1 VGVNVALASNGGVAS
16 ASSTISSGFLPENA
30 NNGDRTGAGW
40 GTSGGWN
47 DGTSA
52 TFDDWLEVDFNA
64 TYSIGEI
71 DVFGIQD
78 AYASPSTPTL
88 VMTSSFYGLKD
99 FDVQYW
105 NGAAWTTVTGGTIT
119 GNNKVWKQFTF
130 TPVSTTKVRVLIHAT
145 QDGVWSRVIELEAW
159 TAAAAPVTPNS
170 PSPANGAT
178 GQSLFQTL
186 AWSAL
191 GATTYDVKFGTSA
204 TPGTVSSGQSLAS
217 YVPGTLTASTTY
229 FWQIVAINGT
239 GSTTGPI
246 WSFTTS
252 AAATYVKPTV
262 LVDVELSGVNNG
274 WTNLGQT
281 GDRDVESSAGW
292 VVRRGIAG
300 GGPDDNVAQTG
311 TFSFTLNNSAGN
323 SARTLGYYSPYHASK
338 RTGWG
343 LGIRCRLRLV
353 DPATSTART
362 RFVGRIDAIDP
373 VPGSKR
379 ERAVRVTAVDWI
391 DEAARWAIT
400 ASVGE
405 QADKSWDQVVT
416 NILAAMPFQPT
427 STSLDVG
434 AETYPYVLDASQLG
448 SETALGEFK
457 KLADSER
464 GLIYVKADGTLKAEG
479 RHARMIVSTTSW
491 TLTES
496 DVQSVSLPS
505 TRAEIINA
513 IRVTSHPKVVDT
525 EATTLVYTLA
535 APMLVPAGQTVTYT
549 APYRDPTTGEFIG
562 STAVQPQVAGVDY
575 VANGSS
581 DGSGASMTSD
591 FTVTVTA
598 IGSGAQFSVANA
610 NVAAGYLT
618 VNRLFAKGIYDRGTV
633 TSEARDAI
641 SVATN
646 GENAVG
652 FDMTYQPNVNVGQA
666 AANYYLSKYGTA
678 SAQARSVTVFGKSAT
693 LLTQILQR
701 EISDRIMLSETVTG
715 LSDLSFINGE
725 ELRGMP
731 SGHVSV
737 TYTLAPAADPFAGL
751 YWVLGVNTLG
761 VDTLLAP
768 L

>member
-1 VGVNVALASNGGVAS
+1 MSVNVALASNGGVAT
-16 ASSTISSGFLPENA
+16 ASSTVSSSYDPFLA
-30 NNGDRTGAGW
+30 NDGNRA
-40 GTSGGWN
+40 SAQYWN
-47 DGTSA
+47 DGTAS
-52 TFDDWLEVDFNA
+52 TFDDYLQIDFNA

-71 DVFGIQD
+71 DVIGVQD
-78 AYASPSTPTL
+78 NLYAPITPTL
-88 VMTSSFYGLKD
+88 VLTSTLYGLKD

-130 TPVSTTKVRVLIHAT
+130 ASVSTTKIRVLVHAT
-145 QDGVWSRVIELEAW
+145 QDGVWSRIVELEAW
-159 TAAAAPVTPNS
+159 TAAAVPASPNS

-186 AWSAL
+186 SWAAL

-204 TPGTVSSGQSLAS
+204 TPGTVSSGQALAS
-217 YVPGTLTASTTY
+217 YVPGTLTASTQY
-229 FWQIVAINGT
+229 FWQIVAINSS
-239 GSTTGPI
+239 GSTTGSI
-246 WSFTTS
+246 WSFTTA

-262 LVDVELSGVNNG
+262 LVEVELSGVGNG

-281 GDRDVESSAGW
+281 GDRDVESAAGW
-292 VVRRGIAG
+292 VVRRGIPG

-311 TFSFTLNNSAGN
+311 TFTFTLNNSTGN

-362 RFVGRIDAIDP
+362 RFMGRIDAIDP

-391 DEAARWAIT
+391 DEAARWALT

-405 QADKSWDQVVT
+405 QAGKSWDQVVT

-427 STSLDVG
+427 STSFDVG

-448 SETALGEFK
+448 SQTALEEFK
-457 KLADSER
+457 KLSDSER

-496 DVQSVSLPS
+496 DMQNVSLPS

-513 IRVTSHPKVVDT
+513 IRVTTHPKVVDIA
-525 EATTLVYTLA
+525 ATTLIYTMA
-535 APMLVPAGQTVTYT
+535 AALLVPSGQTITFT

-562 STAVQPQVAGVDY
+562 ATSVQPQVAGTDY
-575 VANGSS
+575 VANRSS
-581 DGSGASMTSD
+581 DGSGTSMTAD

-598 IGSGAQFSVANA
+598 IGSGAQFTVTNA
-610 NVAAGYLT
+610 NVSAGYLT
-618 VNRLFAKGIYDRGTV
+618 VNRLFGKGIYDRGTV
-633 TSEARDAI
+633 QSEARDAV

-666 AANYYLSKYGTA
+666 AANYYLSKYGMA
-678 SAQARSVTVFGKSAT
+678 VAQARTVTVFGKTPT

-701 EISDRIMLSETVTG
+701 EISDRLMLSETVTG
-715 LSDLSFINGE
+715 LSDLVFINGE

-731 SGHVSV
+731 TGHVSV